1 MSAPLGVWQIGT
13 GQNII
18 VIKGAKSA
26 IPMGHESLLLAT
38 LIRRSRTSDLISP
51 GNFAGRSFEPAHF
64 TNYHAPAMFPVI
76 PANFSLGPSLAAIL
90 DLLKVCHE

>member
-1 MSAPLGVWQIGT
+1 VSAPLSVWQIGT

-26 IPMGHESLLLAT
+26 IPMGHESIIIRYFDTPKPHSRSPLAI
-38 LIRRSRTSDLISP
+38 LQAEASHRHIL
-51 GNFAGRSFEPAHF
+51 
-64 TNYHAPAMFPVI
+64 PVI